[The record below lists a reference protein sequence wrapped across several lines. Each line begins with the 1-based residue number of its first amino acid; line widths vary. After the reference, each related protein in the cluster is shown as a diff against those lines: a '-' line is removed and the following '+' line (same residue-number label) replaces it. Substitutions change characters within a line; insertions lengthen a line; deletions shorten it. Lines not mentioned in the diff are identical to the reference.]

1 MPYIRCCHQILFF
14 VNWWHDV
21 GFIDVIGQSKG
32 RILMTIL
39 STSYNVQHLCFFPFL
54 FFISYAPIRTSIWY
68 SFGDIKNI
76 PSFFTEKTRMEIMY
90 HMSSSSLESGWRRK
104 STEIPMNWS
113 HFCSKHRPQT
123 RGNFTTFSP
132 VYNFHFKICI
142 YQRLIGEW

>member
-1 MPYIRCCHQILFF
+1 MLPSDFVFCQLVAWCGFYWCYWAVKGTNTNDYFIYFLQCTTPMFF
-14 VNWWHDV
+14 
-21 GFIDVIGQSKG
+21 
-32 RILMTIL
+32 
-39 STSYNVQHLCFFPFL
+39 SYS

-113 HFCSKHRPQT
+113 HFCSKHRPHT
-123 RGNFTTFSP
+123 RDNFTTCSP
-132 VYNFHFKICI
+132 VYNFHFKICTK
-142 YQRLIGEW
+142 GW